1 MQLREILRDIEPVSC
16 TGSLDVE
23 VSGIYYD
30 SRRVEPGGLFVAIPG
45 LKQDGHDFVPAAV
58 QRGAVAVLGQRTLP
72 LPPGVT
78 QVVVADSRRAQAL
91 AAANFYGR
99 PARQLKMVGVTGTNG
114 KTTTT
119 NLVYQI
125 MRRAGWKA
133 GLIGTIHNL
142 IDQQVLPGQHTT
154 PEATD
159 LQSLLAR
166 MVGAGVRGVAMEV
179 SSHALALER
188 VAGCAYDVAVFTNL
202 TRDHLDF
209 HRDMEDYLA
218 AKLRLFA
225 GLAQNSGKG
234 AGRAVVNLDDS
245 YAQRVIAAAGPVP
258 VITYALHG
266 SADVQARDIE
276 VTPRGVSFAITGR
289 WPVGRVRL
297 ALTGLF
303 NVYNALAAFA
313 AGVALGIDPQ
323 TCVQGLESVAGVPGR
338 FELVDRGQD
347 FAVVV
352 DYAHTPDGLENV
364 LRTARQITAGRL
376 ITVFGCGGDRD
387 KSKRPIMGRVAA
399 KLSDL
404 PVITSDNPRT
414 EDPLAIIKQVEEG
427 VRQLLPPEKYLV
439 IPDRRQAIRQAIAL
453 ARSGDTVLIAGKGHE
468 DYQIIGTTKHHFDD
482 REEAA
487 AALQDRM
494 AGRSGK

>member
-1 MQLREILRDIEPVSC
+1 MQLREILRDIDIISC
-16 TGSLDVE
+16 AGSLNVE
-23 VSGIYYD
+23 ISGIYYD
-30 SRRVEPGGLFVAIPG
+30 SRRVQPGGLFVAIPG
-45 LKQDGHDFVPAAV
+45 FQQDGHDFVPAAV
-58 QRGAVAVLGQRTLP
+58 QRGAVAVLLQRDLP

-78 QVVVADSRRAQAL
+78 RVVVADSRRAQAL

-99 PARQLKMVGVTGTNG
+99 PAQQLKMVGVTGTNG

-119 NLVYQI
+119 SLVYRI
-125 MRRAGWKA
+125 MRQAGWRA

-142 IDQQVLPGQHTT
+142 IDQQVCPGQHTT

-159 LQSLLAR
+159 LQALLAR
-166 MVGAGVRGVAMEV
+166 MVQAGVEGVAMEV

-188 VAGCAYDVAVFTNL
+188 VAGCPYDVAVFTNL

-209 HRDMEDYLA
+209 HRNMEEYLA
-218 AKLRLFA
+218 AKLRLFE
-225 GLAQNSGKG
+225 GLARNSGKLP
-234 AGRAVVNLDDS
+234 GRAVVNLDDPH
-245 YAQRVIAAAGPVP
+245 APQVIAAAGEVP
-258 VITYALHG
+258 VLTYAVNKP
-266 SADVQARDIE
+266 ADVQARDIE
-276 VTPRGVSFAITGR
+276 VTPRGVSFTITGK

-313 AGVALGIDPQ
+313 AGVALGIDPK
-323 TCVQGLESVAGVPGR
+323 TCVQGLESVTGVPGR

-364 LRTARQITAGRL
+364 LQTARQITSGRL

-399 KLSDL
+399 RLSDL

-414 EDPLAIIKQVEEG
+414 EDPLEIIKQVEEG
-427 VRQLLPPEKYLV
+427 VSQLLPPERYLV
-439 IPDRRQAIRQAIAL
+439 IPDRRQAIRRAIAL
-453 ARSGDTVLIAGKGHE
+453 ACSGDTVLIAGKGHE
-468 DYQIIGTTKHHFDD
+468 DYQIIGTNKYHFDD

-487 AALQDRM
+487 TALQEKL
-494 AGRSGK
+494 AGQ

>member
-1 MQLREILRDIEPVSC
+1 
-16 TGSLDVE
+16 
-23 VSGIYYD
+23 
-30 SRRVEPGGLFVAIPG
+30 
-45 LKQDGHDFVPAAV
+45 
-58 QRGAVAVLGQRTLP
+58 
-72 LPPGVT
+72 GV
-78 QVVVADSRRAQAL
+78 
-91 AAANFYGR
+91 
-99 PARQLKMVGVTGTNG
+99 
-114 KTTTT
+114 
-119 NLVYQI
+119 
-125 MRRAGWKA
+125 
-133 GLIGTIHNL
+133 H
-142 IDQQVLPGQHTT
+142 
-154 PEATD
+154 
-159 LQSLLAR
+159 
-166 MVGAGVRGVAMEV
+166 GVAMEV